1 LGGSHNVLRCNS
13 IAHLHVE
20 TINYEKGR
28 AQGSPSIPCYA
39 YPPILP
45 TSDIVRATNV
55 VCYAYMPIAEIFY
68 DKVRPIPSL
77 FWAFFSFHYFFHFQ
91 ERFRCEAGAS
101 RHVTTVTEGSYPQ
114 IVLPTNRQTP
124 F

>member
-1 LGGSHNVLRCNS
+1 MLRCNS

-68 DKVRPIPSL
+68 DIGSANSLPILGIFLFSL
-77 FWAFFSFHYFFHFQ
+77 LFHFQ